1 MKIEKTIL
9 ITLEAEEGKIL
20 VDKEGF
26 GAKLIYLGI
35 YDSPDNYKEID
46 EAEYVEPEI
55 PGQES

>member
-9 ITLEAEEGKIL
+9 TALEADEGKIL

-35 YDSPDNYKEID
+35 YDSPDNCREID

>member
-9 ITLEAEEGKIL
+9 TALEADEGKIL

>member
-1 MKIEKTIL
+1 MKIDKTL
-9 ITLEAEEGKIL
+9 LTKLEAEEGKIL
-20 VDKEGF
+20 VDKEGY

-35 YDSPDNYKEID
+35 YDSPDNYTEID

>member
-9 ITLEAEEGKIL
+9 TALEADEGKIL

-46 EAEYVEPEI
+46 ESEYVEPEI
-55 PGQES
+55 TGQES

>member
-9 ITLEAEEGKIL
+9 TTLEAEEGKIL

-35 YDSPDNYKEID
+35 HDSPDNYKEID

>member
-1 MKIEKTIL
+1 MKIEKTML
-9 ITLEAEEGKIL
+9 TKLEAEEGKIL

>member
-1 MKIEKTIL
+1 MKMEKTML
-9 ITLEAEEGKIL
+9 TKLEAEEGKIL
-20 VDKEGF
+20 VDKEGY

-35 YDSPDNYKEID
+35 YDSPDNYTEID

>member
-1 MKIEKTIL
+1 MKIEKTL
-9 ITLEAEEGKIL
+9 LTKLEAEEGKIL
-20 VDKEGF
+20 VDKEGY

-35 YDSPDNYKEID
+35 YDSPDNYREID

>member
-1 MKIEKTIL
+1 MKIEKTML
-9 ITLEAEEGKIL
+9 TKLEAEEGKIL
-20 VDKEGF
+20 VDKEGY

-35 YDSPDNYKEID
+35 YDSPDNYTEID

>member
-1 MKIEKTIL
+1 MNERD
-9 ITLEAEEGKIL
+9 EIL
-20 VDKEGF
+20 VEEYDEVVEEPVISEGF

>member
-1 MKIEKTIL
+1 MKIEKTML
-9 ITLEAEEGKIL
+9 TKLEAEEGKIL
-20 VDKEGF
+20 VDKEGY

-35 YDSPDNYKEID
+35 YDSPDNYREID

>member
-1 MKIEKTIL
+1 MKIEKALLTK
-9 ITLEAEEGKIL
+9 LEADEGKIL
-20 VDKEGF
+20 VDKEGY

-35 YDSPDNYKEID
+35 YDPPDNYREID

>member
-1 MKIEKTIL
+1 MKIEKALLTK
-9 ITLEAEEGKIL
+9 LEADEGKIL
-20 VDKEGF
+20 VDKEGY

-35 YDSPDNYKEID
+35 YDSPDNYIEID

>member
-1 MKIEKTIL
+1 MKIEKALLTK
-9 ITLEAEEGKIL
+9 LEADEGKIL
-20 VDKEGF
+20 VDKEGY

-35 YDSPDNYKEID
+35 YDSPDNYREID

>member
-9 ITLEAEEGKIL
+9 TTLEAEEGKIL
-20 VDKEGF
+20 VDKEGY

-35 YDSPDNYKEID
+35 YDSPDNYREID
-46 EAEYVEPEI
+46 EAEYVEPET

>member
-1 MKIEKTIL
+1 MKIEKALLTK
-9 ITLEAEEGKIL
+9 LEADEGKIL
-20 VDKEGF
+20 VDKEGY

-35 YDSPDNYKEID
+35 YDSPDNYTEID

>member
-1 MKIEKTIL
+1 MKIERTMFTK
-9 ITLEAEEGKIL
+9 LEAKEGKIL
-20 VDKEGF
+20 VDKEGY

-35 YDSPDNYKEID
+35 YDSPDNYTEID

>member
-9 ITLEAEEGKIL
+9 TALEADEGKIL

-46 EAEYVEPEI
+46 EVEYVEPET